1 MPMSH
6 FNESSLEYAIIE
18 LFKQQGYEYADG
30 REIAK
35 EEGEVLLADDLRAYL
50 KSRYAD
56 DGITDT
62 EVNRVLA
69 KLKQESGVS
78 HFEQNAIT
86 LRLMTEG
93 FAIKRDD
100 TKKPDLYVEPIDFA
114 HPERNTWK
122 IVNQLKIRGRE
133 YRIPDGIVYVNGL
146 PLVVME
152 FKNAVK
158 TNTTIENAHT
168 QLAVRY
174 KRDIPE
180 LFKYNAF
187 VVISDGVNNRYGAL
201 TTPYEYFYSWKKAEA
216 DDKDAEGVASLR
228 SMVEGLFRKDRLLSV
243 VHDFIYIPDNTKRE
257 TKIICRYPQYFAAKK
272 LQENIAQ
279 HCRINIKGD
288 GKGGTYFGSTGCG
301 KSYTMLFLT
310 RLLMHD
316 RRFANPT
323 IVLIT
328 DRTDLDTQ
336 LSQQFM
342 NARKYIGDD
351 CVRSITSRDNLRAE
365 LQGRKSGGVFLTTIQ
380 KFTEDTLLLSDRANI
395 ICISDEA
402 HRSQVNMQQKVTYSE
417 DGVRKSYGFA
427 KYLHDSLPNATYV
440 GFTGTPVDATID
452 VFGPVVDSYTMRQS
466 VEDGIT
472 KRIVYEGRAA
482 KVMLSSEKLKEIEE
496 YYDKCADEGASEY
509 QIEESKRAVSKMEMI
524 IGDPE
529 RLKAVA
535 KDIVAHYEKRIEEGS
550 SVKGKAMIVCINRK
564 VAYELYKDIESLRPE
579 WTRLPEQHGEDLAMA
594 AEPVPLYK
602 KAAPIEKMKM
612 IMTYNRD
619 DEESLY
625 DILDADSKRTD
636 IETQFKDPDSDFKI
650 AIVVDMWT
658 TGFDVPSLDTM
669 YIDKPLQKHTLI
681 QTISRVNRQYE
692 GKDKGLVVD
701 YFGIRRKMDD
711 ALALYNNGD
720 NIGTSVE
727 ETEKSV
733 AMVKDELDILRRM
746 FGNFDYGKF
755 ITGSELEQLET
766 LNEGAEL
773 MQGTKDRETL
783 FMGHTKKLKAAFD
796 MCLSSEEIT
805 DKDRGD
811 IHYFCGVR
819 SIIYKLTRGESPD
832 ATMMNKHVTEMIR
845 AAMESSGVEEIM
857 HMGGKPMNI
866 DMLSDEY
873 LERID
878 NIQLPNTKLKLLE
891 KLTRMVISEFQKV
904 NKVKAMSFT
913 ERFNKLMESYNAR
926 KDDQKIIQEILDEIA
941 EQMKKIIRDVKEEK
955 DSVKDMGISFEEK
968 AFYDIL
974 VSVAK
979 KYGFSNNYTDAQYK
993 EMAKKVKALVDDK
1006 SKYTDWD
1013 NREDIKAELK
1023 MDLIML
1029 LSDYDYPPQTYDET
1043 YKEIFEQTENFK
1055 KYRMNP
1061 EG

>member
-1 MPMSH
+1 MSH

-509 QIEESKRAVSKMEMI
+509 QIEESKRAVSKMEVI

-746 FGNFDYGKF
+746 FGNFDYEKF

-773 MQGTKDRETL
+773 MQGTKERETL
-783 FMGHTKKLKAAFD
+783 FMGHTKKLKAAFN

-941 EQMKKIIRDVKEEK
+941 EQMKKIIKDVKEEK

>member
-1 MPMSH
+1 MSH

-509 QIEESKRAVSKMEMI
+509 QIEESKRAVSKMEVI

-535 KDIVAHYEKRIEEGS
+535 KDIVAHYERRIEEGS

-773 MQGTKDRETL
+773 MQGTKERETL

-941 EQMKKIIRDVKEEK
+941 EQMKKIIKDVKEEK

>member
-1 MPMSH
+1 MSH

-35 EEGEVLLADDLRAYL
+35 EEGEILLTDDLRAYL

-509 QIEESKRAVSKMEMI
+509 QIEESKRAVSKMEVI

-766 LNEGAEL
+766 LNEGAEI

-832 ATMMNKHVTEMIR
+832 ATMMNKYVTEMIR

-1006 SKYTDWD
+1006 SRYTDWD

>member
-1 MPMSH
+1 MSH

-35 EEGEVLLADDLRAYL
+35 EEGEVLLTDDLRAYL

-114 HPERNTWK
+114 HLERNTWK

-201 TTPYEYFYSWKKAEA
+201 TTPYDYFYSWKKAEA

-342 NARKYIGDD
+342 NAKKYIGDD

-472 KRIVYEGRAA
+472 KRLVYEGRAA

-509 QIEESKRAVSKMEMI
+509 QIEESKRAVSKMEVI

-612 IMTYNRD
+612 IITYNRD

-773 MQGTKDRETL
+773 MQDTKERETL
-783 FMGHTKKLKAAFD
+783 FMWHTKKLKAAFD

>member
-1 MPMSH
+1 MSH

-114 HPERNTWK
+114 HLERNTWK

-201 TTPYEYFYSWKKAEA
+201 TTPYDYFYSWKKAEA

-509 QIEESKRAVSKMEMI
+509 QIEESKRAVSKMEVI

-612 IMTYNRD
+612 IITYNRD

-773 MQGTKDRETL
+773 MQDTKERETL
-783 FMGHTKKLKAAFD
+783 FMWHTKKLKAAFD

>member
-1 MPMSH
+1 MSH

-243 VHDFIYIPDNTKRE
+243 VHDFIYISDNTKRE

-941 EQMKKIIRDVKEEK
+941 EQMKKIIKDVKEEK

-1006 SKYTDWD
+1006 SRYTDWD

>member
-1 MPMSH
+1 MSH

-941 EQMKKIIRDVKEEK
+941 EQMKKIIKDVKEEK

>member
-1 MPMSH
+1 MSH

-114 HPERNTWK
+114 HLERNTWK

-509 QIEESKRAVSKMEMI
+509 QIEESKRAVSKMEVI

-612 IMTYNRD
+612 IITYNRD

>member
-1 MPMSH
+1 MSH

-30 REIAK
+30 REISK
-35 EEGEVLLADDLRAYL
+35 EEGEVLLTDDLRAYL

-62 EVNRVLA
+62 QVNRVLA

-509 QIEESKRAVSKMEMI
+509 QIEESKRAVSKMEVI

-746 FGNFDYGKF
+746 FGNFDYRKF

-783 FMGHTKKLKAAFD
+783 FMGHTKKLKTAFD

>member
-1 MPMSH
+1 MSH

-114 HPERNTWK
+114 HLERNTWK

-201 TTPYEYFYSWKKAEA
+201 TTPYDYFYSWKKAEA

-342 NARKYIGDD
+342 NAKKYIGDD

-509 QIEESKRAVSKMEMI
+509 QIEESKRAVSKMEVI

-720 NIGTSVE
+720 IIGTSVE

-1006 SKYTDWD
+1006 SRYTDWD

>member
-1 MPMSH
+1 MSH

-35 EEGEVLLADDLRAYL
+35 EEGEVLLTDDLRAYL

-62 EVNRVLA
+62 EVNRVQA

-482 KVMLSSEKLKEIEE
+482 KVMLSSEKLREIEE

-509 QIEESKRAVSKMEMI
+509 QIEESKRAVSKMEVI

-755 ITGSELEQLET
+755 ITGSELEQLDT

-773 MQGTKDRETL
+773 MQGTKERETL
-783 FMGHTKKLKAAFD
+783 FMGHTKKLKAAFN

>member
-1 MPMSH
+1 MSH

-35 EEGEVLLADDLRAYL
+35 EEGEVLLTDDLRAYL

-86 LRLMTEG
+86 MRLMTEG

-509 QIEESKRAVSKMEMI
+509 QIEESKRAVSKMEVI

>member
-1 MPMSH
+1 MSH

-30 REIAK
+30 REISK
-35 EEGEVLLADDLRAYL
+35 EEGEVLLTDDLRAYL

-509 QIEESKRAVSKMEMI
+509 QIEESKRAVSKMEVI

-941 EQMKKIIRDVKEEK
+941 EQMKKIIKDVKEEK

-979 KYGFSNNYTDAQYK
+979 KYGFSNNYTDVQYK

>member
-1 MPMSH
+1 MSH

-30 REIAK
+30 REISK
-35 EEGEVLLADDLRAYL
+35 EEGEVLLTDDLRAYL

-243 VHDFIYIPDNTKRE
+243 VHDFIYIPDNTKRD

-509 QIEESKRAVSKMEMI
+509 QIEESKRAVSKMEVI

-746 FGNFDYGKF
+746 FGNFDYRKF

-783 FMGHTKKLKAAFD
+783 FMGHTKKLKTAFD

>member
-1 MPMSH
+1 MSH

-35 EEGEVLLADDLRAYL
+35 EEGEVLLTDDLRAYL

-62 EVNRVLA
+62 EVNRVQA

-509 QIEESKRAVSKMEMI
+509 QIEESKRAVSKMEVI

-579 WTRLPEQHGEDLAMA
+579 WTRLPEQHDEDLAMA

-773 MQGTKDRETL
+773 MQGTKERETL

>member
-1 MPMSH
+1 MSH

-35 EEGEVLLADDLRAYL
+35 EEGEVLLTDDLRAYL

-114 HPERNTWK
+114 HLERNTWK

-201 TTPYEYFYSWKKAEA
+201 TTPYDYFYSWKKAEA

>member
-1 MPMSH
+1 MSH

-78 HFEQNAIT
+78 HFEQNTIT

-114 HPERNTWK
+114 HLERNTWK

-509 QIEESKRAVSKMEMI
+509 QIEESKRAVSKMEVI

-746 FGNFDYGKF
+746 FGNFDYGRF

-773 MQGTKDRETL
+773 MQGTKERETL
-783 FMGHTKKLKAAFD
+783 FMWHTKKLKAAFD

-845 AAMESSGVEEIM
+845 AAMESSGVEKIM

-979 KYGFSNNYTDAQYK
+979 KYGFSNNYTDVQYK

>member
-1 MPMSH
+1 MSH

-35 EEGEVLLADDLRAYL
+35 EEGEVLLTDDLRAYL

-100 TKKPDLYVEPIDFA
+100 TKKPDLYAEPIDFA

-180 LFKYNAF
+180 LFKYKAF

-201 TTPYEYFYSWKKAEA
+201 PPPYEYFYSWKKAEA

-301 KSYTMLFLT
+301 KSYAMLFLT

-402 HRSQVNMQQKVTYSE
+402 HRSQVNMRQKVTYSE

-509 QIEESKRAVSKMEMI
+509 QIEESKRAVSKMEVI

-692 GKDKGLVVD
+692 GKGKGLVVD

-941 EQMKKIIRDVKEEK
+941 EQMKKIIKDVKEEK

-979 KYGFSNNYTDAQYK
+979 KYGFSNNYTDVQYK

-1029 LSDYDYPPQTYDET
+1029 MSDYDYPPQTYDET

>member
-1 MPMSH
+1 MSH

-86 LRLMTEG
+86 LRLVTEG

-509 QIEESKRAVSKMEMI
+509 QIEESKRAVSKMEVI

-773 MQGTKDRETL
+773 MQGTKERETL

>member
-1 MPMSH
+1 MSH

-18 LFKQQGYEYADG
+18 LFEQQGYEYADG

-93 FAIKRDD
+93 FAIKRDN

-152 FKNAVK
+152 FKNVVK

-187 VVISDGVNNRYGAL
+187 VVISDGVHNRYGAL

-509 QIEESKRAVSKMEMI
+509 QIEESKRAVSKMEVI

-783 FMGHTKKLKAAFD
+783 FMGHTKKLKAAFN

-941 EQMKKIIRDVKEEK
+941 EQMKKIIKDVKEEK

-1055 KYRMNP
+1055 KYRMDS
-1061 EG
+1061 ES

>member
-1 MPMSH
+1 MSH

-114 HPERNTWK
+114 HPERNMWK

-509 QIEESKRAVSKMEMI
+509 QIEESKRAVSKMEVI

-746 FGNFDYGKF
+746 FGNFDYGRF

-805 DKDRGD
+805 DKDRVD

-1006 SKYTDWD
+1006 SRYTDWD

>member
-1 MPMSH
+1 MSH
-6 FNESSLEYAIIE
+6 FNEHTLEMAIIE

-78 HFEQNAIT
+78 HFEQNATT

-509 QIEESKRAVSKMEMI
+509 QIEESKRAVSKMEVI

-773 MQGTKDRETL
+773 MQGTKERETL

-941 EQMKKIIRDVKEEK
+941 EQMKKIIKDVKEEK

>member
-1 MPMSH
+1 MSH

-35 EEGEVLLADDLRAYL
+35 EEGEVLLTDDLRAYL

-509 QIEESKRAVSKMEMI
+509 QIEESKRAVSKMEVI

-773 MQGTKDRETL
+773 MQGTKERETL

-941 EQMKKIIRDVKEEK
+941 EQMKKIIKDVKEEK